1 MNILLLS
8 SGFFLGWSLGA
19 NDGGNIFGPAVG
31 TRMLRFKFAAIL
43 ASIFIVIGAVF
54 QGGGATQTLSSL
66 GSVNQLPGSFTV
78 ALAAA
83 ISLFLMVKAKIPV
96 SSSQAVVGA
105 ILGWNL
111 FSSSFTNSETVVK
124 IVSTW
129 VMTPILSGTFA
140 IILFYLFNFFLNK
153 KAVSMLKQDYYTRVG
168 YVLLVAF
175 SAYSL
180 GANNIANVMGMF
192 VDSAPFTPITFFD
205 RFVFTSHM
213 QLFFL
218 GGVSISV
225 GILTRSMSNAQTVG
239 SAIFKMSPITGFIAI
254 LSSSI
259 VLFIFSSKHL
269 QVLLVQM
276 HLPTL
281 PLVPVSSSQAIV
293 GAIIGLGIVKGA
305 NQIQYRNLSK
315 IAIGWVINPLL
326 AGAICFVSLF
336 FVQNVFDQ
344 RVFTPTVYVF
354 NQAVITK
361 LDNLNFDASRV
372 MSLDGS
378 TFETAR
384 CLRHELRI
392 NTDLNVHEKAFV
404 ADKAELYPMFVTSH
418 SLLTIRSRNHFPE
431 HIFNPLLEIEFEVY
445 DHKWQLVDRLSELS
459 EEWRYKPRKIVNDFY
474 NNELD
479 KRYEVLF
486 RMFIDIG

>member
-1 MNILLLS
+1 VNILLLS

-31 TRMLRFKFAAIL
+31 TRMLRFKFAAIV
-43 ASIFIVIGAVF
+43 ASIFIVIGAVL

-66 GSVNQLPGSFTV
+66 GSVNKLSGSFTV
-78 ALAAA
+78 ALSAA
-83 ISLFLMVKAKIPV
+83 ISLFLMLKAKIPV

-105 ILGWNL
+105 ILGWNI
-111 FSSSFTNSETVVK
+111 FSSSFTDGGTVVK
-124 IVSTW
+124 IASTW
-129 VMTPILSGTFA
+129 VVTPVLSAIFA
-140 IILFYLFNFFLNK
+140 MFFFFLFK
-153 KAVSMLKQDYYTRVG
+153 LALTIKSTSLLRQDYYTRLG

-205 RFVFTSHM
+205 TFTVTSHM

-239 SAIFKMSPITGFIAI
+239 KAIFKMSPLTGFIAI
-254 LSSSI
+254 LSSSL
-259 VLFIFSSKHL
+259 VLFVFSSKQL
-269 QVLLVQM
+269 QILLVYLN
-276 HLPTL
+276 LPTL

-305 NQIQYRNLSK
+305 ANIQYKNIFR
-315 IAIGWVINPLL
+315 IAIGWLVNPLL
-326 AGAICFVSLF
+326 AGVICFVSLF

-344 RVFTPTVYVF
+344 TVFTPTAYVF
-354 NQAVITK
+354 NRPVMEK
-361 LDNLNFDASRV
+361 LDNLIINNERLAVLEGQR
-372 MSLDGS
+372 
-378 TFETAR
+378 FESAR
-384 CLRHELRI
+384 DLRYELNKI
-392 NTDLNVHEKAFV
+392 PEISFTEKALI
-404 ADKAELYPMFVTSH
+404 AEKGAYHPMFVTPQI
-418 SLLTIRSRNHFPE
+418 LALIKARNHFPE
-431 HIFNPLLEIEFEVY
+431 NVSNVLSEIEFESF

-459 EEWRYKPRKIVNDFY
+459 ELWRFRARRAMNDFY
-474 NNELD
+474 NSELE
-479 KRYEVLF
+479 KRYELLF
-486 RMFIDIG
+486 RIFMD